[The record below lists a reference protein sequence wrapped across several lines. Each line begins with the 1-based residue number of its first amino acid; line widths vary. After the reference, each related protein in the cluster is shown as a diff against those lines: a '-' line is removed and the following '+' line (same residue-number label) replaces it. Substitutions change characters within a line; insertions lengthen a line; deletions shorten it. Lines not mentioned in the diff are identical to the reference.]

1 VSAALLSAATYG
13 RARLVPPAAA
23 EPGLRLAACAAVLVI
38 GSSAAAAQ
46 HCPDRRPGSPPHV
59 TELNLSEMNGTR
71 LAHEVRG
78 AGSPVVLIHGGLVD
92 SRLWDDQV
100 AVLARRHRVI
110 RYDLRGFGRSDFP
123 EGPFSHVE
131 DLEALLGHLG
141 AGRVALVGV
150 SLGGMIATD
159 FALEHP
165 DRVSALVLV
174 GSALRGFETPPN
186 EELAAIYRAAE
197 NDGRERA
204 IDLWLR
210 SPLFAGGR
218 DVPHFAERVRA
229 MLGDNFRSWGPTERP
244 IEVRWPRTPTAD
256 RLSEIGVPTLV
267 VAGDLDVPAILTIA
281 DALARGIA
289 GAEKRILPG
298 RSHHPNLED
307 PRTFNDLLLE
317 FLRRAEGGP
326 APGDGAAPR
335 PRA

>member
-1 VSAALLSAATYG
+1 MRGRPSVAALAGGALLASST
-13 RARLVPPAAA
+13 AAA
-23 EPGLRLAACAAVLVI
+23 G
-38 GSSAAAAQ
+38 Q
-46 HCPDRRPGSPPHV
+46 HCPERRPGSPPHAV
-59 TELNLSEMNGTR
+59 ELNLSEMNGTR

-78 AGSPVVLIHGGLVD
+78 VGTPVVLIHGGLVD

-100 AVLARRHRVI
+100 AVLERHHRVI

-131 DLEALLGHLG
+131 DLEALLDHLS

-197 NDGRERA
+197 TEGRERA
-204 IDLWLR
+204 IDLWLG

-218 DVPHFAERVRA
+218 DTPHFAERMRA
-229 MLGDNFRSWGPTERP
+229 MLADNFRYWGPTERP
-244 IEVRWPRTPTAD
+244 IEVQWPRTPAAD

-281 DALARGIA
+281 DALARGIP
-289 GAEKRILPG
+289 GAEKRILTG

-307 PRTFNDLLLE
+307 PRTFNDLLLD
-317 FLRRAEGGP
+317 FLRRSGRERAPGAGGP
-326 APGDGAAPR
+326 SR